1 MAQTRM
7 VLLTLGTVT
16 MLVLGVALVL
26 QQSAAFTTVGI
37 LLVIAS
43 AIVFLVD
50 VKDFLLVTDQKAGKQ
65 PVEPEGRK

>member
-1 MAQTRM
+1 MPRTRIT
-7 VLLTLGTVT
+7 LLTLGTIA

-26 QQSAAFTTVGI
+26 RQSAAFTTVGI

-50 VKDFLLVTDQKAGKQ
+50 VKNFLLVSDRKARSR
-65 PVEPEGRK
+65 VEPESRK